1 MSYIAFQIKQNQIKI
16 ISNPLAISIIRT
28 LAHALLSKSNKIKEK
43 QTAIHPQIRPSTKP
57 NNILIIESW
66 SIYPAEEHKCNKM

>member
-28 LAHALLSKSNKIKEK
+28 LAHTLLSKSNKIKEK
-43 QTAIHPQIRPSTKP
+43 QTAIHPQFRPSTKP
-57 NNILIIESW
+57 NISENIIYAIS
-66 SIYPAEEHKCNKM
+66 SISASEVNKT

>member
-43 QTAIHPQIRPSTKP
+43 QTATQKQFRPSTKP
-57 NNILIIESW
+57 IES
-66 SIYPAEEHKCNKM
+66 EDFHFF

>member
-16 ISNPLAISIIRT
+16 ISNPSAISIIRT

-43 QTAIHPQIRPSTKP
+43 QTAIHPKFRPSTKP
-57 NNILIIESW
+57 NIDGGLAILETLS
-66 SIYPAEEHKCNKM
+66 